1 MQWLGSDAVGTPRLE
16 VRPSGA
22 DASTQ
27 PPRPVAARHILGMRV
42 DATSYA
48 HAAHEILGWA
58 HHGESR
64 YVCVATVNNVIEAYD
79 DPAYG
84 AIMEAADLVTP
95 DGMPLVW
102 ALRLLG
108 VPTATRVYGPDL
120 TPVVCQLAAEE
131 GVPVGFYGGAQ
142 DVLEELT
149 VKLTRRFPG
158 LKVTYQASPPFRP
171 LTADEERRTLE
182 DLDRSGA
189 RILFVGLGTPKQE
202 RWMAA
207 HKQVNAVMLGVGA
220 AFDFLAGTKRQAPRL
235 VQRLGLEWLYRLV
248 YEPRRLWR
256 RYLYRNPRFVIL
268 FAAQLLRERRPARRA
283 HDTRSPIRDAVPT
296 GGIAGGK
303 KPDRLEGAPW
313 KNA

>member
-1 MQWLGSDAVGTPRLE
+1 MQQRGSDAVGAPRLE

-27 PPRPVAARHILGMRV
+27 PLRLVAARHILGMRV

-58 HHGESR
+58 HQGESR

-102 ALRLLG
+102 GLRLLG

-131 GVPVGFYGGAQ
+131 GIPVGFYGGAQ

-149 VKLTRRFPG
+149 AKLPRRFPG
-158 LKVTYQASPPFRP
+158 LKVAYRASPPFRP

-207 HKQVNAVMLGVGA
+207 HKHEVNAVMVGVGA
-220 AFDFLAGTKRQAPRL
+220 AFDFLAGQKRQAPRL

-248 YEPRRLWR
+248 HEPRRLWR

-268 FAAQLLRERRPARRA
+268 FAAQLLKQRRLGQPAR
-283 HDTRSPIRDAVPT
+283 PPT
-296 GGIAGGK
+296 TT
-303 KPDRLEGAPW
+303 
-313 KNA
+313 